1 MTTEHLYEFLILS
14 KLRSYSQAA
23 RELFISQSILTRHI
37 QEMERELQAQLFVRT
52 THGVT
57 LTQAGRLFAART
69 EALLED
75 CARATHQFSDDIPAA
90 GRGQL
95 RIACS
100 LEISYA
106 DHIRLFVSR
115 FMERSHD
122 VQLTFD
128 VIPDSMPAELL
139 SRYDIVISPCRYLD
153 LPMGVRSQLI
163 HSHSTYAIIPA
174 GHRLMGHSVL
184 SIRSLEDET
193 ILVPYADELFGPYAQ
208 NWQAIERVLGGRVRC
223 RPVKN
228 ATSAIALTVMGQGI
242 LIGPRYL
249 RNLLPS
255 VNSSSTVCIG
265 ISDRTCRFPEYIY
278 CPAYLENGTAHVF
291 YEEFVGEFL

>member
-1 MTTEHLYEFLILS
+1 MTTERLYEFLILS

-23 RELFISQSILTRHI
+23 RELFISQSVLTRHI
-37 QEMERELQAQLFVRT
+37 QEMERELDTRLFKRT

-57 LTQAGRLFAART
+57 LTQAGRLFAVRT
-69 EALLED
+69 EALLKD
-75 CARATHQFSDDIPAA
+75 CARATRQLSSDIPAA
-90 GRGQL
+90 DHGQL

-106 DHIRLFVSR
+106 NHIRLFVSR
-115 FMERSHD
+115 FMERNRD
-122 VQLTFD
+122 IQLCFD
-128 VIPDSMPAELL
+128 VIPDSMPAEIL
-139 SRYDIVISPCRYLD
+139 SRYDVVLSPCRYLD
-153 LPMGVRSQLI
+153 LPMSVRSRLI
-163 HSHSTYAIIPA
+163 HAHSTYAIVPA

-184 SIRSLEDET
+184 SIRSLADET

-228 ATSAIALTVMGQGI
+228 AVSAVALTVMGQGI

-255 VNSSSTVCIG
+255 INSSPTMCIG
-265 ISDRTCRFPEYIY
+265 ISDRSCRFPEYIY
-278 CPAYLENGTAHVF
+278 CPSYLENGMAHIF
-291 YEEFVGEFL
+291 YDEFVGEFQ